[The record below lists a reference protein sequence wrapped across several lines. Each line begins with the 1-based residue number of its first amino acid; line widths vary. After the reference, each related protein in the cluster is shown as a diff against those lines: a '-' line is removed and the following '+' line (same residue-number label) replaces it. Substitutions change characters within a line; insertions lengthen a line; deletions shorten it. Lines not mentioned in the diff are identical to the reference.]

1 MYNVE
6 KWSNIL
12 LKSFS
17 VNARLLNDF
26 STLCRHFSTLCLE
39 EFILGKIRLNVTN
52 LTESI
57 TAMLDMRI
65 SGFEAVFQIALLLS
79 LVGNSR

>member
-12 LKSFS
+12 LKSCS
-17 VNARLLNDF
+17 VNARLLND
-26 STLCRHFSTLCLE
+26 FSTLCLE

-57 TAMLDMRI
+57 TGMLDMRI